1 MIAIIS
7 NINGI
12 FKYNAIPDI
21 TPPKN
26 NEPVSPINTLAG
38 YILNI
43 KNANTAPITIA
54 PNTTIS
60 FTPSIV
66 AIIVK
71 HVIII
76 VHTLGDKPS
85 IPSVK
90 FIALVAP
97 NNTNIANGIYA
108 YIGIVIYCFNIGIYV
123 SVPKFK
129 PFCKYNTNT
138 TDINNNPNIFRLG
151 FKPFVFFNINFSYAH
166 NGIIFFNKGF
176 SISILFLIIIS
187 PIILYLYVRQ
197 IKLFKQRMIYS
208 FKTNIY
214 IGNKILN
221 LNGYLDSGNTLT
233 YKNTLV
239 IITNIDNNFK
249 NKKVYIP
256 YIVIGG
262 SGILECIKVKKV
274 EVIGLGV
281 FENVYI
287 GFSKNFKLADAD
299 VLLNGLM
306 KGR

>member
-1 MIAIIS
+1 MILLKIYKMTLYLSHFFYTLNGGFMIIYIDGLLFL
-7 NINGI
+7 NFYLDFLLLLTVVVIL
-12 FKYNAIPDI
+12 K
-21 TPPKN
+21 KN
-26 NEPVSPINTLAG
+26 
-38 YILNI
+38 
-43 KNANTAPITIA
+43 
-54 PNTTIS
+54 
-60 FTPSIV
+60 
-66 AIIVK
+66 VK
-71 HVIII
+71 
-76 VHTLGDKPS
+76 
-85 IPSVK
+85 
-90 FIALVAP
+90 
-97 NNTNIANGIYA
+97 
-108 YIGIVIYCFNIGIYV
+108 
-123 SVPKFK
+123 
-129 PFCKYNTNT
+129 
-138 TDINNNPNIFRLG
+138 IFRIVLG
-151 FKPFVFFNINFSYAH
+151 AFIGSLTILVLFFKIGSLELFFIKIYLSFIMCIVCFGYKSLRGFFIDIGCFYMVSILFGGFLFFFNINFSYAH

-281 FENVYI
+281 FENVYL